1 MVLILVI
8 IILSTCT
15 RNDEPTP
22 SPSPAALP
30 TTLPETVQATIM
42 ATGADP
48 SSSVSFSEIVPGI
61 PGRNNREFIE
71 LFNPGFEA
79 IDLDGWSLW
88 HQTREGQEPSRL
100 FVWNERADIP
110 GYGALL
116 AYPCR

>member
-1 MVLILVI
+1 MKHLFML
-8 IILSTCT
+8 LTLTSLLLAACGGA
-15 RNDEPTP
+15 PTP
-22 SPSPAALP
+22 DVEA
-30 TTLPETVQATIM
+30 TVQAAIM

-48 SSSVSFSEIVPGI
+48 SSSVLFSEIVPGV